1 MAKPLAVLIVE
12 DSESDAQLIVR
23 LLTKAGYT
31 VTSKRVETD
40 EQLRVALD
48 KQAWEVLISD
58 YSLPE
63 LDGLTALELL
73 QETGLDLPFV
83 VVSGTMGEE
92 TAVAMMRA
100 GAHDYLLKGNL
111 ARLVPVVERELKQAE
126 VRRKRR
132 QAESAL
138 SKSEEKFREVFESA
152 NVGKSI
158 TLPTG
163 EISVN
168 NAFAEWL
175 GYSREELA
183 NKTWQELTPPEEIE
197 SIQAILAPLL
207 CGEKDTARFEKRY
220 IHKNGP
226 FIWADV
232 STALRRC
239 EDSKPLY
246 FITTVVDITARK
258 QGEEALR
265 NKIDELQRF
274 QRLTVGREL
283 KMIELKKEINSL
295 LKQAGE
301 PAKYRIDAD
310 L

>member
-1 MAKPLAVLIVE
+1 
-12 DSESDAQLIVR
+12 
-23 LLTKAGYT
+23 
-31 VTSKRVETD
+31 
-40 EQLRVALD
+40 
-48 KQAWEVLISD
+48 
-58 YSLPE
+58 
-63 LDGLTALELL
+63 
-73 QETGLDLPFV
+73 
-83 VVSGTMGEE
+83 
-92 TAVAMMRA
+92 MMRA

-158 TLPTG
+158 TLLTG

-175 GYSREELA
+175 GYSREELVK
-183 NKTWQELTPPEEIE
+183 KTWQELTPPEEIG
-197 SIQAILAPLL
+197 SIQTILAPLL
-207 CGEKDTARFEKRY
+207 SGEKDTARFEKRY
-220 IHKNGP
+220 IHKNGS

-232 STALRRC
+232 STALRRG
-239 EDSKPLY
+239 EDSNPLY

-265 NKIDELQRF
+265 HKIDELQRF

-283 KMIELKKEINSL
+283 KMIELKKEVNKL
-295 LKQAGE
+295 LIQTGE